1 MLTDT
6 DRLNILDVVTRADD
20 AATRRDSDAYVA
32 FFTDDAVLDG
42 DKGEHRGRE
51 RLRQSVGPIWES
63 EGPMSTHCSLNAVV
77 EGVEGDP
84 DGAIVTSLL
93 MILRN
98 NETPVAIANLSFIT
112 QHLVRTG
119 SRWLIDHRS
128 VRSRP
133 A

>member
-1 MLTDT
+1 MLTAT
-6 DRLNILDVVTRADD
+6 DRLDILDVVTRADD
-20 AATRRDSDAYVA
+20 AATRRDPDAYVA

-42 DKGEHRGRE
+42 DKGEYRGKE

-63 EGPMSTHCSLNAVV
+63 EGPVSTHCSLNAVV
-77 EGVEGDP
+77 DGVEGDP
-84 DGAIVTSLL
+84 DGAVVTSLL

-98 NETPVAIANLSFIT
+98 DMPVSIASLSFIT

>member
-6 DRLNILDVVTRADD
+6 DRLDILDVVTRADD
-20 AATRRDSDAYVA
+20 TATRHDPDAYVA
-32 FFTDDAVLDG
+32 FFTEDAVLDG

-63 EGPMSTHCSLNAVV
+63 EGPMSTHCCLNAVV
-77 EGVEGDP
+77 DGVDGDP
-84 DGAIVTSLL
+84 DGAIVTSQL

-98 NETPVAIANLSFIT
+98 ETPVSIASVSFIT
-112 QHLVRTG
+112 QHLVKKG

-133 A
+133 G